1 MPSCFGIVMSL
12 FIIIIIILSLVIIIL
27 SLSLLL
33 LFSLLLLSSSS
44 KHIWGPL
51 FTKWF
56 FSLHQVKMKIQKVYI
71 YY

>member
-12 FIIIIIILSLVIIIL
+12 FIIIIILSLVIIIL

>member
-12 FIIIIIILSLVIIIL
+12 FIIIIILSLVIIIL

-33 LFSLLLLSSSS
+33 LFSLLLSSS